1 MFPAPAPTN
10 ELPPQQNSAP
20 PDGEA
25 AKAKAREMKSHEAE
39 VKAKA
44 LKEGKKVDGD
54 SPLKPANVS
63 VPQVK
68 QPSQK
73 ADAKGTP
80 KAKQKGAEAKQKGK
94 PAKPK
99 ESAVKDHGKGG
110 KQGANEKGAKGDID
124 AEVRDYLAKAP
135 KDESKR
141 EIHANVKQLA
151 DAASNLA
158 ESAPA
163 PKAPDGAAKSA
174 LKALVPG
181 ADTVMAA
188 LDGDKKA
195 LADSDLGKMVGAGE
209 NPYAQFDGVLKT
221 WGSKIYRVRNFLS
234 GASSLLG
241 KVGTVLTVIGV
252 LISITGI
259 GAPLG
264 APIATIGRVLGVITL
279 VMDAINFILS
289 GILTGLLA
297 MELAKEPPPDPAKVQ
312 KLAGQLLEESANT
325 FQALLSVGMALPGV
339 QKLAGMVVGGAG
351 KLASGLTKMVGKF
364 LGKVGAGAAKG
375 LGKMIAA
382 GWNKLKTSVFKATAL
397 KSGPGFFSKIG
408 NVAKAGL
415 DKGKALFT
423 KGKDFVG
430 RTGSKLIDKINNKL
444 ELKVKKFEETAF
456 GKGLRAVDK
465 KVATPLNDFMDKYT
479 GKTLLDKAEKSA
491 GYYATKMADKVDGWG
506 TRLGEGTEGLLNK
519 GAGKIEQ
526 SAQREAAENLAK
538 QQQKEAEK
546 RALEEAAQKQGQG
559 VKPGEPNAPKVD
571 EPAPPKVDEPNAP
584 KVDEPAPP
592 KADETAAPKAD
603 EPKPGGDDWK
613 KYQEKRQKA
622 LKRAEDMEKKH
633 AATERQRVYDDA
645 KDAAAT
651 EKSKLRNLEKRRKQG
666 DDSVTDDMIEAQKQK
681 VGQAVERRND
691 AAEEFQQAQKK
702 AQAKEVDGQNA
713 DAASDR
719 ASRRLNENR
728 GNKDADG
735 NDAKGL
741 TDAEK
746 RSSSE
751 FADSQNYK
759 DPNLEKPGSIWGE
772 KVGDPRMISKT
783 KDQANNDSKA
793 DAERRAL
800 ELLREQTHEQAD
812 AAHDSV
818 VDHVTAPSVPGLDDG
833 GGGGDGG
840 LFTEIHGML
849 GSIDEDAGA
858 KNDEQDQN
866 KDESDQIKTDGNGPK
881 TDDQGG
887 GDQPK
892 GDQPKGDGDAGG
904 GSQKPGAIPYWPEL
918 LEEYQQDIASLGK
931 TREALQKYRQ
941 AQIDGYKAAV
951 GIKDAAQGQK
961 EKAQKTTKEAPGV
974 NKQGLDNDKTL
985 SGSGKAATETGG
997 KASQGQGKESE
1008 AGSAG
1013 QEGASAAGT
1022 EVPDPP
1028 APNWWD
1034 HILNAAKK
1042 FICNYIGKALK
1053 WVQDWFTNAII
1064 SLFTGGKLNLD
1075 KVNAMA
1081 KGVQQGTSEDANKSR
1096 QSAQQAD
1103 QAGSKSQANEAKA
1116 DEEMTEAQKLQQEC
1130 QKNVAA
1136 ADDLLKTVDEVE
1148 ALIKQE
1154 IEQGTKWLAEVKA
1167 AKEKEKQDLAAKE
1180 AQKQKEQEEKEKEAA
1195 KKAQDAANKKD
1206 AKDKDQA
1213 SPEQMAK
1220 LSQAAQ
1226 AVTAGSAA
1234 NHQKVLKG
1242 FEAAKGALKGQGG
1255 PGDKQMNHEAA
1266 ESAIQ
1271 VFEEHGREAVS
1282 NHQTEADQVK
1292 GKMAG
1297 VVGKGQIKRSE
1308 LHGVVQ
1314 EIEGAAK
1321 EADQTLGETLQSLK
1335 KAFDASYR
1343 LQKKQAHKKGPGDP
1357 HRHQAQP

>member
-1 MFPAPAPTN
+1 MFPAPAPTT

-54 SPLKPANVS
+54 SPLKPTNVS

-80 KAKQKGAEAKQKGK
+80 KAKQKGSEAKQKGK

-99 ESAVKDHGKGG
+99 ESDVKDQGKGG

-209 NPYAQFDGVLKT
+209 NPYDQFDGVLKT
-221 WGSKIYRVRNFLS
+221 WGGKIYRVRNFLS

-339 QKLAGMVVGGAG
+339 QKLAGLVVGGAG
-351 KLASGLTKMVGKF
+351 KIASGLTKMVGKF

-397 KSGPGFFSKIG
+397 KSGPGFFSKVG

-444 ELKVKKFEETAF
+444 ELKVKNFEETAF

-465 KVATPLNDFMDKYT
+465 KIATPLNDFMDKYT

-491 GYYATKMADKVDGWG
+491 GYYATKVADKVDGWG

-519 GAGKIEQ
+519 GAGKVEQ

-559 VKPGEPNAPKVD
+559 VKPGTEPAPKVDEPNAPKVD
-571 EPAPPKVDEPNAP
+571 EPAPPKVDEP
-584 KVDEPAPP
+584 APP
-592 KADETAAPKAD
+592 KADAET
-603 EPKPGGDDWK
+603 KPGGDDWK
-613 KYQEKRQKA
+613 KYQEKRQKT

-666 DDSVTDDMIEAQKQK
+666 DDSVTDDMLEAQKQK

-691 AAEEFQQAQKK
+691 AAEEFQK
-702 AQAKEVDGQNA
+702 AQQKAQQKEVESQA
-713 DAASDR
+713 TDAASDR
-719 ASRRLNENR
+719 ANRRLNENR
-728 GNKDADG
+728 GNKDVDG
-735 NDAKGL
+735 NEAKGL

-800 ELLREQTHEQAD
+800 ELLREQTHEQGD
-812 AAHDSV
+812 AAHDNV
-818 VDHVTAPSVPGLDDG
+818 VDHVTAPSVPGLDEG

-840 LFTEIHGML
+840 LFSEVHGML
-849 GSIDEDAGA
+849 GSIDEDPGA
-858 KNDEQDQN
+858 QKTDEQDQD
-866 KDESDQIKTDGNGPK
+866 KGDELKTDGNAPK
-881 TDDQGG
+881 ADDQGGG

-892 GDQPKGDGDAGG
+892 ADQPKADGDGGAGG
-904 GSQKPGAIPYWPEL
+904 GQKPGAIPYWPEL
-918 LEEYQQDIASLGK
+918 LEEYQKDLATLGK

-941 AQIDGYKAAV
+941 QQIDGYKAAV

-961 EKAQKTTKEAPGV
+961 DKAQKTTKDAPGV
-974 NKQGLDNDKTL
+974 SKQGLDNDKTL
-985 SGSGKAATETGG
+985 SGSGKSAAETGG

-1008 AGSAG
+1008 ASSAG

-1028 APNWWD
+1028 APHWWD

-1116 DEEMTEAQKLQQEC
+1116 DEEMSEAQKLQQEC

-1136 ADDLLKTVDEVE
+1136 ADDLMKNVDEIE

-1154 IEQGTKWLAEVKA
+1154 IEQGQKWLAEVKA

-1220 LSQAAQ
+1220 LSHAAQ

-1255 PGDKQMNHEAA
+1255 DKQLNHEAA

-1282 NHQTEADQVK
+1282 NHQTETDQVR
-1292 GKMAG
+1292 GKMTGIA
-1297 VVGKGQIKRSE
+1297 GKGQIKRSE
-1308 LHGVVQ
+1308 LHGAVQ

-1335 KAFDASYR
+1335 KAFDASYK
-1343 LQKKQAHKKGPGDP
+1343 LQRKHQGHKKGPADP
-1357 HRHQAQP
+1357 RQHQHHP